1 MKHRWTIFCVAACGL
16 AVCLAASSSAQTVLY
31 SDSFDRVTGSGDPNG
46 KPAEPDN
53 FSAWG
58 DNDNASGGTLTNTW
72 LVGPSR
78 GGGANQVT
86 DGQLASTIEGSA
98 RYPVD
103 VTSLAPNGF
112 TVQFDFN
119 RFSPF
124 NPPDPF
130 GENNGFVS
138 VGLGA
143 GDDAN
148 QGGGQFNVNN
158 ADFAILFQQPIGANA
173 GNTQFFE
180 DGVFLPGTTEEGPV
194 DYGDPLATHTVTLTL
209 VPATAGQYG
218 DTDVINGSVAVDS
231 GTPFDF
237 TVLGGD
243 DFGHL
248 SFASNGF
255 VHRTYDNLIVTALA
269 VVGVPG
275 DSDGDNDVDGADLI
289 AIQRTDP
296 SQIDLW
302 QSNYGAGLAGSA
314 NLGVVPEPTAA
325 VLLAIGLGTC
335 VRGRVRRW

>member
-1 MKHRWTIFCVAACGL
+1 MRHQWTLFYLAACGIAL
-16 AVCLAASSSAQTVLY
+16 CLAASSSAQTILY

-58 DNDNASGGTLTNTW
+58 DNDNASGGTLVNTW

-86 DGQLASTIEGSA
+86 DGQWGSTIEGSA

-103 VTSLAPNGF
+103 ITAMAPNGF
-112 TVQFDFN
+112 IVQFDFN

-143 GDDAN
+143 EDDAG

-158 ADFAILFQQPIGANA
+158 TDFAILFQQPVGGNV

-180 DGVFLPGTTEEGPV
+180 DGVFLLGTTDEGPV
-194 DYGDPLATHTVTLTL
+194 DYGDPLATHTVELTM

-218 DTDVINGSVAVDS
+218 DADMINGSVSIDG

-237 TVLGGD
+237 SVLGGD
-243 DFGHL
+243 GFGHL

-255 VHRTYDNLIVTALA
+255 VHRVYDNLTVTALA
-269 VVGVPG
+269 VVGVSGDVDG
-275 DSDGDNDVDGADLI
+275 DSDVDGADFL

-296 SQIDLW
+296 NQIDGW
-302 QSNYGAGLAGSA
+302 QSNFGAGVSGTVRLA
-314 NLGVVPEPTAA
+314 VVPEPAA
-325 VLLAIGLGTC
+325 AALLVIGASLFTRRR
-335 VRGRVRRW
+335 RGG